1 LNIAGCVPI
10 PLMTPRSLP
19 SSPRQLGRLACL
31 TLTLVGFAG
40 CGGSAPSNTAQVA
53 QTNTRPQAAADAV
66 SPWTVTP
73 EELPSPATGSSTTP
87 QLTVEGERTI
97 LSWLELADSG
107 TTLKFAERTS
117 SGWSEPRAVASGDNF
132 VVNAADVPSVRAL
145 SDGTLAAHWLLEDG
159 PDPEAYKLPLSLSK
173 DGGRTWSRPMNPNH
187 DRTKTQHGFAS
198 LFQAP
203 GAGLGVVWLDGRAT
217 NPDGPEGANGSMS
230 LYGAVYDRDA
240 KQISETAIDARVCDC
255 CQLSAV
261 ATSEGVIVA
270 YRDRTADEIRDI
282 YVTRLVD
289 GHWSPPTPVHADGWK
304 IDGCPVNGPAVS
316 ARGRDVA
323 VAWFTAKT
331 GEGQAFAAFSQDG
344 GRTFG
349 QAIRVDDAV
358 SRGQVDIELLA
369 DGSAA
374 VTWVEFSNERS
385 QFKVRRIEQSGARSP
400 AVAIA
405 DISGSQYPRLAQSRG
420 ELLFAWTAVPPR
432 VRTARASL
440 GAPSPKD
447 TPSASR

>member
-1 LNIAGCVPI
+1 
-10 PLMTPRSLP
+10 MTLLSLP
-19 SSPRQLGRLACL
+19 SGARQLGVLACSAL
-31 TLTLVGFAG
+31 LVAGFAG
-40 CGGSAPSNTAQVA
+40 CSAPSDTAPVA
-53 QTNTRPQAAADAV
+53 RTSPQPAPNAV
-66 SPWTVTP
+66 SSWTLAL
-73 EELPSPATGSSTTP
+73 EQLPSPASAASSTP

-97 LSWLELADSG
+97 LSWLDVADFP
-107 TTLKFAERTS
+107 TPLKFAERTS
-117 SGWSEPRAVASGDNF
+117 SGWSEPRVVASGEDF

-145 SDGTLAAHWLLEDG
+145 SDGTLAAHWLVEDP
-159 PDPEAYKLPLSLSK
+159 PDPEAYKLPLSFSK
-173 DGGRTWSRPMNPNH
+173 DGGRTWSRPTYPNH

-217 NPDGPEGANGSMS
+217 NPTAPEGANGAMN
-230 LYGAVYDRDA
+230 LWGAVYDRDG
-240 KQISETAIDARVCDC
+240 KQISETAIDTRVCDC
-255 CQLSAV
+255 CQLSTA

-270 YRDRTADEIRDI
+270 YRDRSADEIRDI

-289 GHWSPPTPVHADGWK
+289 GHWSAPTPVHADGWK
-304 IDGCPVNGPAVS
+304 IEGCPINGPAVD

-323 VAWFTAKT
+323 VAWFTAAT

-349 QAIRVDDAV
+349 PAIRVDDAA
-358 SRGQVDIELLA
+358 SKGQVDIELLA

-374 VTWVEFSNERS
+374 VSWVEFSNERS
-385 QFKVRRIEQSGARSP
+385 RFSVRRIEPGGARSP

-405 DISGSQYPRLAQSRG
+405 DVSGGYPRLAQSRG
-420 ELLFAWTAVPPR
+420 ELLFAWTETDGRASTR

-440 GAPSPKD
+440 GALSDKS
-447 TPSASR
+447 TPPASR